1 MTAVPRLPLLA
12 ILVLGRA
19 AACDSTV
26 GPANSLPGFEAQL
39 EGLRQKLHIPGM
51 SAAIAKDGRV
61 VWSRGFGFADREEQR
76 AASDTTSYHMASLTK
91 TMGSTILMQLVEA
104 GRVGLD
110 DPVSRFGIQLASP
123 GVITVR
129 HLLTHTSEGT
139 PGAQFRY
146 NGDRFGLLDAV
157 VSSASGS
164 SFGALS
170 VEQIIRRLELRQTAP
185 NPDAPAF
192 ALTGLDAQ
200 AFRRNLAQGY
210 NSDGKSRL
218 SYPGY
223 FGMAAGMV
231 SSVLDLARFS
241 IAIDS
246 GAFLRPETWN
256 QVFTPQVSVS
266 GGTLPHA
273 LGWFVRQ
280 EQGVTLQWH
289 YGFWIGNSS
298 LLIRVPSRKLTFVL
312 LANNDML
319 SRNTSLGEGNLLSS
333 PLAKAFVGAFV
344 TGTAPLPSK

>member
-1 MTAVPRLPLLA
+1 M
-12 ILVLGRA
+12 
-19 AACDSTV
+19 C
-26 GPANSLPGFEAQL
+26 
-39 EGLRQKLHIPGM
+39 
-51 SAAIAKDGRV
+51 
-61 VWSRGFGFADREEQR
+61 
-76 AASDTTSYHMASLTK
+76 
-91 TMGSTILMQLVEA
+91 
-104 GRVGLD
+104 D

-129 HLLTHTSEGT
+129 HLLAHTSEGT

-146 NGDRFGLLDAV
+146 SGDRFGLLDAV

-170 VEQIIRRLELRQTAP
+170 VERIIGRLGLRHTAP
-185 NPDAPAF
+185 NPDAAAF

-218 SYPGY
+218 AYPGY

-256 QVFTPQVSVS
+256 LVFTPPVSLS
-266 GGTLPHA
+266 GDTLPHA

-298 LLIRVPSRKLTFVL
+298 LLIRVPSRKLTFVV

-319 SRNTSLGEGNLLSS
+319 SRNTSLGAGNLLSS

-344 TGTAPLPSK
+344 TGTAPLPAK